1 MIEILLSLILFIF
14 LVFITGSILSISIF
28 KLDYDSLEIYE
39 IGLLGIIFL
48 VFLSF
53 IFHLIVPLNEIYNS
67 FIFISLIL
75 FFSFKIK
82 KKIFKNFILD
92 YKFILISF
100 LLIFIMTLKY
110 KPNEDYGYYHLPYII
125 NLVSEKIIFGLSN
138 LQPQFGWNSTWLN
151 FSSLFYLPILEI
163 KGTQLSNSI
172 LLFFVFYMFLKELFS
187 FNNKNKLS
195 FLFITL
201 LSGYVIIKF
210 SRISAHGFDF
220 PANIYTLLSLYYFIK
235 IFEEKNTSNINKY
248 FILILCFSLFAITIK
263 LSAFATPILII
274 FIFLLINKKKDVII
288 FIKSPLIFC
297 FLFFLLWILQQFI
310 FTGCFIPHFEFTC
323 IQTVEWYTNDI
334 SNMIS
339 GLTGAVNKSFNTYEG
354 DLTSVEYVR
363 NFNWVNIWFE
373 RHKIELIEHFLAAII
388 PFIILIIFNI
398 KSSFNDENN
407 ILKSLINMKLFFI
420 FIISFTIFGLV
431 VWFIKSPVI
440 RFGIPYLFLLIFLT
454 STLITQILK
463 INFKKGL
470 YFVIILSVVFN
481 ISKNIDRIIKNNS
494 KNYWPHVL
502 NINYSTK
509 FQNGFKINYPNSK
522 INSAKDKLCWSVPYI
537 CSVTK
542 GKNLQFDKMFSY
554 TFVKTKN

>member
-1 MIEILLSLILFIF
+1 M
-14 LVFITGSILSISIF
+14 
-28 KLDYDSLEIYE
+28 
-39 IGLLGIIFL
+39 
-48 VFLSF
+48 
-53 IFHLIVPLNEIYNS
+53 
-67 FIFISLIL
+67 
-75 FFSFKIK
+75 
-82 KKIFKNFILD
+82 
-92 YKFILISF
+92 
-100 LLIFIMTLKY
+100 KY
-110 KPNEDYGYYHLPYII
+110 KPHEDYGYYHLPYII

-151 FSSLFYLPILEI
+151 FSTLLYLPLLEI

-195 FLFITL
+195 FLFIIL
-201 LSGYVIIKF
+201 LSSYVIIKF

-220 PANIYTLLSLYYFIK
+220 PANIYSLLSLYYFIK

-274 FIFLLINKKKDVII
+274 FIFLLINKKKDLII

-297 FLFFLLWILQQFI
+297 FMFFLLWILQQFI

-354 DLTSVEYVR
+354 DLTSIEYVQ
-363 NFNWVNIWFE
+363 NFNWINTWFE

-398 KSSFNDENN
+398 KSSSNDEND

-420 FIISFTIFGLV
+420 FISLFTIFGLV
-431 VWFIKSPVI
+431 IWFTKSPVI
-440 RFGIPYLFLLIFLT
+440 RFGIPYLFSLIFLI
-454 STLITQILK
+454 SILITQILK

-494 KNYWPHVL
+494 KNYWPHIL
-502 NINYSTK
+502 NIDYSTK
-509 FQNGFKINYPNSK
+509 LQNGFEINYPNSK
-522 INSAKDKLCWSVPYI
+522 TNSHKAKLCWSVPYI
-537 CSVTK
+537 CSVSK
-542 GKNLQFDKMFSY
+542 GENLQFDKKFSY
-554 TFVKTKN
+554 MFVKTKN

>member
-1 MIEILLSLILFIF
+1 MIEILLSLIFFIF

-297 FLFFLLWILQQFI
+297 FLFFLLWIFQQFI

>member
-1 MIEILLSLILFIF
+1 MIEILLSLIFFIF
-14 LVFITGSILSISIF
+14 LVFITGSILSMRIF

-53 IFHLIVPLNEIYNS
+53 VFHLIVPLNEIYNT
-67 FIFISLIL
+67 FIFVLLIL

-100 LLIFIMTLKY
+100 LIIFIMTMKY
-110 KPNEDYGYYHLPYII
+110 KPHEDYGYYHLPYII

-151 FSSLFYLPILEI
+151 FSTLLYLPLLEI

-195 FLFITL
+195 FLFIIL
-201 LSGYVIIKF
+201 LSSYVIIKF

-220 PANIYTLLSLYYFIK
+220 PANIYSLLSLYYFIK

-274 FIFLLINKKKDVII
+274 FIFLLINKKKDLII

-297 FLFFLLWILQQFI
+297 FMFFLLWILQQFI

-354 DLTSVEYVR
+354 DLTSIEYVQ
-363 NFNWVNIWFE
+363 NFNWINTWFE
-373 RHKIELIEHFLAAII
+373 RHKIELTEHFLAAII

-398 KSSFNDENN
+398 KSSSKDEND

-420 FIISFTIFGLV
+420 FISLFTIFGLV

-440 RFGIPYLFLLIFLT
+440 RFGIPYLFSLIFLI
-454 STLITQILK
+454 SILITQILK

-494 KNYWPHVL
+494 KNYWPHIL
-502 NINYSTK
+502 NIDYSTK
-509 FQNGFKINYPNSK
+509 LQNGFEINYPNSK
-522 INSAKDKLCWSVPYI
+522 TNSHKAQLCWSVPYI
-537 CSVTK
+537 CSVSK
-542 GKNLQFDKMFSY
+542 GENLQLDKKFSY
-554 TFVKTKN
+554 MFMKTKN

>member
-14 LVFITGSILSISIF
+14 LIFIAGSILTIKIF
-28 KLDYDSLEIYE
+28 KLDYDSLEIHE

-53 IFHLIVPLNEIYNS
+53 VFHLIVPLNEIYNT
-67 FIFISLIL
+67 FIFVLLIL

-100 LLIFIMTLKY
+100 LIIFIMTMKY
-110 KPNEDYGYYHLPYII
+110 KPHEDYGYYHLPYII

-151 FSSLFYLPILEI
+151 FSTLLYLPLLEI

-201 LSGYVIIKF
+201 LSSYVIIKF
-210 SRISAHGFDF
+210 SRISGHGFDF
-220 PANIYTLLSLYYFIK
+220 PANIYSLLALYYFIK

-274 FIFLLINKKKDVII
+274 FIFLLINKKKDLII

-297 FLFFLLWILQQFI
+297 FLFFLLWIFQQFI

-354 DLTSVEYVR
+354 DLTSVEYVQ
-363 NFNWVNIWFE
+363 NFNWVNTWFK

-388 PFIILIIFNI
+388 PFIILIMFNI
-398 KSSFNDENN
+398 KSSTNDEND

-420 FIISFTIFGLV
+420 FISLFTIFGLV

-440 RFGIPYLFLLIFLT
+440 RFGIPYLFLLIFLI
-454 STLITQILK
+454 SILITQILK

-481 ISKNIDRIIKNNS
+481 ISKNIERIIKDNS

-502 NINYSTK
+502 NIDYSTK
-509 FQNGFKINYPNSK
+509 LQNGFEINYPNSK
-522 INSAKDKLCWSVPYI
+522 TNSHKAKLCWSVPYI

-542 GKNLQFDKMFSY
+542 GENLQFDKKFSY
-554 TFVKTKN
+554 MFVKKKN

>member
-14 LVFITGSILSISIF
+14 LIFISGSILSIKIF
-28 KLDYDSLEIYE
+28 KLDYDSLEIHE

-67 FIFISLIL
+67 FIFILLIL

-100 LLIFIMTLKY
+100 LIIFIMTMKY
-110 KPNEDYGYYHLPYII
+110 KPHEDYGYYHLPYII

-151 FSSLFYLPILEI
+151 FSTLLYLPLLEI

-172 LLFFVFYMFLKELFS
+172 LLFFVFHMFLKELFN

-201 LSGYVIIKF
+201 LSSYVIIKF

-274 FIFLLINKKKDVII
+274 FIFLLINKKKDLII

-297 FLFFLLWILQQFI
+297 FMFFLLWIFQQFI

-354 DLTSVEYVR
+354 DLTSIEYVR
-363 NFNWVNIWFE
+363 NFNWINTWFE

-388 PFIILIIFNI
+388 PFLILIMFNI
-398 KSSFNDENN
+398 KSSTNDENN
-407 ILKSLINMKLFFI
+407 ILKSIKNMKLFFI
-420 FIISFTIFGLV
+420 FISLFTIFGLA

-440 RFGIPYLFLLIFLT
+440 RFGIPYLFSLIFLI
-454 STLITQILK
+454 SILITQILK

-481 ISKNIDRIIKNNS
+481 ISKNIERIIKNNS
-494 KNYWPHVL
+494 KNYWSHVL
-502 NINYSTK
+502 NVDYSTK
-509 FQNGFKINYPNSK
+509 FQNGFEINYPNSK
-522 INSAKDKLCWSVPYI
+522 TNSHKAKLCWSVPYI

-542 GKNLQFDKMFSY
+542 GKNLQFDKKFSY
-554 TFVKTKN
+554 MFVKKKN

>member
-14 LVFITGSILSISIF
+14 LIFITGSILSIKIF
-28 KLDYDSLEIYE
+28 KLDYDSLEIHE

-53 IFHLIVPLNEIYNS
+53 VFHLIVPLNEIYNS
-67 FIFISLIL
+67 FIFILLIL

-110 KPNEDYGYYHLPYII
+110 KPHEDYGYYHLPYII

-151 FSSLFYLPILEI
+151 FSTLLYLPLLEI

-195 FLFITL
+195 FLFIIL
-201 LSGYVIIKF
+201 LSSYVIIKF

-220 PANIYTLLSLYYFIK
+220 PANIYSLLSLYYFIK

-274 FIFLLINKKKDVII
+274 FIFLLINKKKI
-288 FIKSPLIFC
+288 
-297 FLFFLLWILQQFI
+297 
-310 FTGCFIPHFEFTC
+310 
-323 IQTVEWYTNDI
+323 
-334 SNMIS
+334 
-339 GLTGAVNKSFNTYEG
+339 
-354 DLTSVEYVR
+354 
-363 NFNWVNIWFE
+363 
-373 RHKIELIEHFLAAII
+373 
-388 PFIILIIFNI
+388 
-398 KSSFNDENN
+398 
-407 ILKSLINMKLFFI
+407 
-420 FIISFTIFGLV
+420 
-431 VWFIKSPVI
+431 
-440 RFGIPYLFLLIFLT
+440 
-454 STLITQILK
+454 
-463 INFKKGL
+463 
-470 YFVIILSVVFN
+470 
-481 ISKNIDRIIKNNS
+481 
-494 KNYWPHVL
+494 
-502 NINYSTK
+502 
-509 FQNGFKINYPNSK
+509 
-522 INSAKDKLCWSVPYI
+522 
-537 CSVTK
+537 
-542 GKNLQFDKMFSY
+542 
-554 TFVKTKN
+554 

>member
-1 MIEILLSLILFIF
+1 MIKILLSLILLIF
-14 LVFITGSILSISIF
+14 LIFIAGSILSIKIF
-28 KLDYDSLEIYE
+28 KLDYDSLEIHE

-53 IFHLIVPLNEIYNS
+53 VFHLIVPLNEIYNT
-67 FIFISLIL
+67 FIFVLLIL

-100 LLIFIMTLKY
+100 LIIFIMTMKY
-110 KPNEDYGYYHLPYII
+110 KPHEDYGYYHLPYII

-151 FSSLFYLPILEI
+151 FSTLLYLPLLEI

-195 FLFITL
+195 FLFIIL
-201 LSGYVIIKF
+201 LSSYVIIKF

-220 PANIYTLLSLYYFIK
+220 PANIYSLLSLYYFIK

-274 FIFLLINKKKDVII
+274 FIFLLINKKKDLII

-297 FLFFLLWILQQFI
+297 FMFFLLWIFQQFI

-354 DLTSVEYVR
+354 DLTSIEYVQ
-363 NFNWVNIWFE
+363 NFNWINTWFE

-398 KSSFNDENN
+398 KSSSNDEND

-420 FIISFTIFGLV
+420 FISLFTIFGLV

-440 RFGIPYLFLLIFLT
+440 RFGIPYLFSLIFLI
-454 STLITQILK
+454 SIIITQILK

-494 KNYWPHVL
+494 KNYWPHIL
-502 NINYSTK
+502 NIDYSTK
-509 FQNGFKINYPNSK
+509 LQNGFEINYPNSK
-522 INSAKDKLCWSVPYI
+522 TNSHKAKLCWSVPYI
-537 CSVTK
+537 CSVSK
-542 GKNLQFDKMFSY
+542 GENLQFDKKFSY
-554 TFVKTKN
+554 MFVKTKN

>member
-14 LVFITGSILSISIF
+14 LVFITGSILSIKIF
-28 KLDYDSLEIYE
+28 KLDYDSLEIHE

-53 IFHLIVPLNEIYNS
+53 VFHLIVPLNEIYNT
-67 FIFISLIL
+67 FIFVLLIL

-100 LLIFIMTLKY
+100 LIIFIMTMKY
-110 KPNEDYGYYHLPYII
+110 KPHEDYGYYHLPYII

-151 FSSLFYLPILEI
+151 FSTLLYLPLLEI

-195 FLFITL
+195 FLFIFL
-201 LSGYVIIKF
+201 LSSYVIIKF

-235 IFEEKNTSNINKY
+235 IFEEKNTSIINKY
-248 FILILCFSLFAITIK
+248 FVLILCFSLFAITIK

-274 FIFLLINKKKDVII
+274 FIFLLINKKKDLII

-297 FLFFLLWILQQFI
+297 FMFFLLWIFQQFI

-354 DLTSVEYVR
+354 DLTSIEYVR
-363 NFNWVNIWFE
+363 NFKWINTWFE
-373 RHKIELIEHFLAAII
+373 RHKIELIEHLLAVII
-388 PFIILIIFNI
+388 PFLILIMFNI
-398 KSSFNDENN
+398 KSSTNDEND
-407 ILKSLINMKLFFI
+407 ILKSLKNMKLFFI
-420 FIISFTIFGLV
+420 FISLFTIFGLV

-440 RFGIPYLFLLIFLT
+440 RFGIPYLFSLIFLI
-454 STLITQILK
+454 SILITQILK

-481 ISKNIDRIIKNNS
+481 ISKNIERIIKNNS

-502 NINYSTK
+502 NIDYSTK
-509 FQNGFKINYPNSK
+509 LQNGFEINYPNSK
-522 INSAKDKLCWSVPYI
+522 TNSHKAQLCWSVPYI
-537 CSVTK
+537 CSVSK
-542 GKNLQFDKMFSY
+542 GENLQLDKKFSY
-554 TFVKTKN
+554 MFMKTKN

>member
-14 LVFITGSILSISIF
+14 LVFITGSILSIKIF
-28 KLDYDSLEIYE
+28 KLDYDSLEIHE

-53 IFHLIVPLNEIYNS
+53 VFHLIVPLNEIYNT
-67 FIFISLIL
+67 FIFVLLIL

-100 LLIFIMTLKY
+100 LIIFIMTMKY
-110 KPNEDYGYYHLPYII
+110 KPHEDYGYYHLPYII

-151 FSSLFYLPILEI
+151 FSTLLYLPLLEI

-195 FLFITL
+195 FLFIIL
-201 LSGYVIIKF
+201 LSSYVIIKF

-220 PANIYTLLSLYYFIK
+220 PANIYSLLSLYYFIK

-274 FIFLLINKKKDVII
+274 FIFLLINKKKDLII

-297 FLFFLLWILQQFI
+297 FMFFLLWILQQFI

-354 DLTSVEYVR
+354 DLTSIEYVQ
-363 NFNWVNIWFE
+363 NFNWINTWFE
-373 RHKIELIEHFLAAII
+373 RHKIELTEHFLAAII

-398 KSSFNDENN
+398 KSSSKDEND

-420 FIISFTIFGLV
+420 FISLFTIFGLV

-440 RFGIPYLFLLIFLT
+440 RFGIPYLFSLIFLI
-454 STLITQILK
+454 SILITQILK

-494 KNYWPHVL
+494 KNYWPHIL
-502 NINYSTK
+502 NIDYSTK
-509 FQNGFKINYPNSK
+509 LQNGFEINYPNSK
-522 INSAKDKLCWSVPYI
+522 TNSHKAQLCWSVPYI
-537 CSVTK
+537 CSVSK
-542 GKNLQFDKMFSY
+542 GENLQLDKKFSY
-554 TFVKTKN
+554 MFMKTKN

>member
-14 LVFITGSILSISIF
+14 LVFITGSILSIKIF
-28 KLDYDSLEIYE
+28 KLDYDSLEIHE

-53 IFHLIVPLNEIYNS
+53 VFHLIVPLNEIYNS
-67 FIFISLIL
+67 FIFILLIL
-75 FFSFKIK
+75 FFSFRIK

-100 LLIFIMTLKY
+100 LIIFIMTMKY
-110 KPNEDYGYYHLPYII
+110 KPHEDYGYYHLPYII

-151 FSSLFYLPILEI
+151 FSTLLYLPLLEI

-195 FLFITL
+195 FLFIIL
-201 LSGYVIIKF
+201 LSSYVIIKF

-220 PANIYTLLSLYYFIK
+220 PANIYSLLSLYYFIK

-274 FIFLLINKKKDVII
+274 FIFLLINKKKDLII

-297 FLFFLLWILQQFI
+297 FMFFLLWIFQQFI

-354 DLTSVEYVR
+354 DLTSIEYVR
-363 NFNWVNIWFE
+363 NFNWINTWFE

-398 KSSFNDENN
+398 KSSSNDEND

-420 FIISFTIFGLV
+420 FISLFTIFGLV

-440 RFGIPYLFLLIFLT
+440 RFGIPYLFSLIFLI
-454 STLITQILK
+454 SIIITQILK

-494 KNYWPHVL
+494 KNYWPHIL
-502 NINYSTK
+502 NIDYSTK
-509 FQNGFKINYPNSK
+509 LQNGFEINYPNSK
-522 INSAKDKLCWSVPYI
+522 TNSHKAKLCWSVPYI
-537 CSVTK
+537 CSVSK
-542 GKNLQFDKMFSY
+542 GENLQFDKKFSY
-554 TFVKTKN
+554 MFVKTKN

>member
-310 FTGCFIPHFEFTC
+310 FTGCFIPHFEFSC
-323 IQTVEWYTNDI
+323 IKTVEWYTNDI

>member
-14 LVFITGSILSISIF
+14 LIFITGSILSIKIF
-28 KLDYDSLEIYE
+28 KLGYDSLEIYE

-53 IFHLIVPLNEIYNS
+53 VFHLIVPLNEIYNT
-67 FIFISLIL
+67 FIFVLLIL

-100 LLIFIMTLKY
+100 LIIFIMTMKY
-110 KPNEDYGYYHLPYII
+110 KPHEDYGYYHLPYII

-151 FSSLFYLPILEI
+151 FSTLLYLPLLEI

-195 FLFITL
+195 FLFIIL
-201 LSGYVIIKF
+201 LSSYVIIKF

-220 PANIYTLLSLYYFIK
+220 PANIYSLLSLYYFIK

-274 FIFLLINKKKDVII
+274 FIFLLINKKKDLII

-297 FLFFLLWILQQFI
+297 FMFFLLWILQQFI

-354 DLTSVEYVR
+354 DLTSIEYVQ
-363 NFNWVNIWFE
+363 NFNWINTWFE
-373 RHKIELIEHFLAAII
+373 RHKIELTEHFLAAII

-398 KSSFNDENN
+398 KSSSKDEND

-420 FIISFTIFGLV
+420 FISLFTIFGLV

-440 RFGIPYLFLLIFLT
+440 RFGIPYLFSLIFLI
-454 STLITQILK
+454 SILITQILK

-494 KNYWPHVL
+494 KNYWPHIL
-502 NINYSTK
+502 NIDYSTK
-509 FQNGFKINYPNSK
+509 LQNGFEINYPNSK
-522 INSAKDKLCWSVPYI
+522 TNSHKAQLCWSVPYI
-537 CSVTK
+537 CSVSK
-542 GKNLQFDKMFSY
+542 GENLQLDKKFSY
-554 TFVKTKN
+554 MFMKTKN

>member
-14 LVFITGSILSISIF
+14 LVFITGSILSIKIF
-28 KLDYDSLEIYE
+28 KLDYDSLEIHE

-53 IFHLIVPLNEIYNS
+53 VFHLIVPLNEIYNS
-67 FIFISLIL
+67 FIFILLIL
-75 FFSFKIK
+75 FFSFRIK

-100 LLIFIMTLKY
+100 LIIFIMTMKY
-110 KPNEDYGYYHLPYII
+110 KPHEDYGYYHLPYII

-151 FSSLFYLPILEI
+151 FSTLLYLPLLEI

-195 FLFITL
+195 FLFIIL
-201 LSGYVIIKF
+201 LSSYVIIKF

-220 PANIYTLLSLYYFIK
+220 PANIYSLLSLYYFIK

-263 LSAFATPILII
+263 LSAFAAPILII
-274 FIFLLINKKKDVII
+274 FIFLLINKKKDLII

-297 FLFFLLWILQQFI
+297 FMFFLLWILQQFI

-354 DLTSVEYVR
+354 DLTSIEYVQ
-363 NFNWVNIWFE
+363 NFNWINTWFE

-398 KSSFNDENN
+398 KSSSNDEND

-420 FIISFTIFGLV
+420 FISLFTIFGLV

-440 RFGIPYLFLLIFLT
+440 RFGIPYLFSLIFLI
-454 STLITQILK
+454 SIIITQILK

-494 KNYWPHVL
+494 KNYWPHIL
-502 NINYSTK
+502 NIDYSTK
-509 FQNGFKINYPNSK
+509 LQNGFEINYPNSK
-522 INSAKDKLCWSVPYI
+522 TNSHKAKLCWSVPYI
-537 CSVTK
+537 CSVSK
-542 GKNLQFDKMFSY
+542 GENLQFDKKFSY
-554 TFVKTKN
+554 MFVKTKN

>member
-14 LVFITGSILSISIF
+14 LIFISGSILSIKIF
-28 KLDYDSLEIYE
+28 KLDYDSLEIHE

-53 IFHLIVPLNEIYNS
+53 VFHLIVPLNEIYNS
-67 FIFISLIL
+67 FIFILLIL

-100 LLIFIMTLKY
+100 LIIFIMTMKY
-110 KPNEDYGYYHLPYII
+110 KPHEDYGYYHLPYII

-151 FSSLFYLPILEI
+151 FSTLLYLPLLEI

-172 LLFFVFYMFLKELFS
+172 LLFFVFYMFLKELFG

-201 LSGYVIIKF
+201 LSSYVIIKF

-274 FIFLLINKKKDVII
+274 FIFLLINKKKDLII

-354 DLTSVEYVR
+354 DLTSIEYVR
-363 NFNWVNIWFE
+363 NFNWINTWFE

-388 PFIILIIFNI
+388 PFLILIMFNI
-398 KSSFNDENN
+398 KSSTNDENN
-407 ILKSLINMKLFFI
+407 ILKSIKNMKLFFI
-420 FIISFTIFGLV
+420 FISLFTIFGLA

-440 RFGIPYLFLLIFLT
+440 RFGIPYLFSLIFLI
-454 STLITQILK
+454 SILITQILK

-470 YFVIILSVVFN
+470 YFVITLCVVFN

-502 NINYSTK
+502 NIDYSTK
-509 FQNGFKINYPNSK
+509 LQNGFEINYPNPK
-522 INSAKDKLCWSVPYI
+522 TNSHKAKLCWSVPYI
-537 CSVTK
+537 CSVSK
-542 GKNLQFDKMFSY
+542 GENLQFDKKFSY
-554 TFVKTKN
+554 MFVKKKN

>member
-14 LVFITGSILSISIF
+14 LVFITGSILSIKIF
-28 KLDYDSLEIYE
+28 KLDYDSLEIHE

-53 IFHLIVPLNEIYNS
+53 VFHLIVPLNEIYNS
-67 FIFISLIL
+67 FIFILLIL
-75 FFSFKIK
+75 FFSFRIK

-100 LLIFIMTLKY
+100 LIIFIMTMKY
-110 KPNEDYGYYHLPYII
+110 KPHEDYGYYHLPYII

-151 FSSLFYLPILEI
+151 FSTLLYLPLLEI

-195 FLFITL
+195 FLFIIL
-201 LSGYVIIKF
+201 LSSYVIIKF

-220 PANIYTLLSLYYFIK
+220 PANIYSLLSLYYFIK

-274 FIFLLINKKKDVII
+274 FIFLLINKKKDLII

-297 FLFFLLWILQQFI
+297 FMFFLLWILQQFI

-354 DLTSVEYVR
+354 DLTSIEYVR
-363 NFNWVNIWFE
+363 NFNWINTWFE

-398 KSSFNDENN
+398 KSSSNDEND

-420 FIISFTIFGLV
+420 FISLFTIFGLV

-440 RFGIPYLFLLIFLT
+440 RFGIPYLFSLIFLI
-454 STLITQILK
+454 SIIITQILK

-494 KNYWPHVL
+494 KNYWPHIL
-502 NINYSTK
+502 NIDYSTK
-509 FQNGFKINYPNSK
+509 LQNGFEINYPNSK
-522 INSAKDKLCWSVPYI
+522 TNSHKAKLCWSVPYI
-537 CSVTK
+537 CSVSK
-542 GKNLQFDKMFSY
+542 GENLQFDKKFSY
-554 TFVKTKN
+554 MFVKTKN

>member
-14 LVFITGSILSISIF
+14 LVFITGSILSIKIF
-28 KLDYDSLEIYE
+28 KLDYDSLEIHE

-53 IFHLIVPLNEIYNS
+53 VFHLIVPLNEIYNS
-67 FIFISLIL
+67 FIFILLI
-75 FFSFKIK
+75 FFFNFKIK

-100 LLIFIMTLKY
+100 LIIFIMTMKY
-110 KPNEDYGYYHLPYII
+110 KPHEDYGYYHLPYII

-151 FSSLFYLPILEI
+151 FSTLLYLPLLEI

-195 FLFITL
+195 FLFIIL
-201 LSGYVIIKF
+201 LSSYVIIKF

-220 PANIYTLLSLYYFIK
+220 PANIYSLLSLYYFIK

-274 FIFLLINKKKDVII
+274 FIFLLINKKKDLII

-297 FLFFLLWILQQFI
+297 FMFFLLWILQQFI

-354 DLTSVEYVR
+354 DLTSIEYVQ
-363 NFNWVNIWFE
+363 NFNWINTWFE

-398 KSSFNDENN
+398 KSSSNDEND

-420 FIISFTIFGLV
+420 FISLFTIFGLV

-440 RFGIPYLFLLIFLT
+440 RFGIPYLFSLIFLI
-454 STLITQILK
+454 SILITQILK

-494 KNYWPHVL
+494 KNYWPHIL
-502 NINYSTK
+502 NIDYSTK
-509 FQNGFKINYPNSK
+509 LQNGFEINYPNSK
-522 INSAKDKLCWSVPYI
+522 TNSHKAKLCWSVPYI
-537 CSVTK
+537 CSVSK
-542 GKNLQFDKMFSY
+542 GENLQFDKKFSY
-554 TFVKTKN
+554 MFVKTKN

>member
-14 LVFITGSILSISIF
+14 LIFITGSILSIKIF
-28 KLDYDSLEIYE
+28 KLDYDSLEIHE

-53 IFHLIVPLNEIYNS
+53 VFHLIVPLNEIYNS
-67 FIFISLIL
+67 FIFILLIL
-75 FFSFKIK
+75 FFSFRIK

-100 LLIFIMTLKY
+100 LLIFIMTMKY
-110 KPNEDYGYYHLPYII
+110 KPHEDYGYYHLPYII

-151 FSSLFYLPILEI
+151 FSTLLYLPLLKI

-172 LLFFVFYMFLKELFS
+172 LLFFVFYMFLKELFG

-201 LSGYVIIKF
+201 LSSYVIIKF

-274 FIFLLINKKKDVII
+274 FIFLLINKKKDLII

-297 FLFFLLWILQQFI
+297 FMFFLLWIFQQFI

-354 DLTSVEYVR
+354 DLTSIEYVR
-363 NFNWVNIWFE
+363 NFNWINTWFE

-398 KSSFNDENN
+398 KSSSNDEND

-420 FIISFTIFGLV
+420 FISLFTIFGLV

-440 RFGIPYLFLLIFLT
+440 RFGIPYLFSLIFLI
-454 STLITQILK
+454 SILITQILK

-494 KNYWPHVL
+494 KNYWPHIL
-502 NINYSTK
+502 NIDYSTK
-509 FQNGFKINYPNSK
+509 LQNGFEINYPNSK
-522 INSAKDKLCWSVPYI
+522 TNSHKAKLCWSVPYI
-537 CSVTK
+537 CSVSK
-542 GKNLQFDKMFSY
+542 GENLQFDKKFSY
-554 TFVKTKN
+554 MFVKTKN

>member
-75 FFSFKIK
+75 FFFFLIK

>member
-14 LVFITGSILSISIF
+14 LVFITGSILSIKIF
-28 KLDYDSLEIYE
+28 KLDYDSLEIHE

-53 IFHLIVPLNEIYNS
+53 VFHLIVPLNEIYNS
-67 FIFISLIL
+67 FIFILLIL
-75 FFSFKIK
+75 FFSFRIK
-82 KKIFKNFILD
+82 KKVFNNFILD

-100 LLIFIMTLKY
+100 LIIFIMTMKY
-110 KPNEDYGYYHLPYII
+110 KPHEDYGYYHLPYII

-151 FSSLFYLPILEI
+151 FSTLLYLPLLEI

-195 FLFITL
+195 FLFIIL
-201 LSGYVIIKF
+201 LSSYVIIKF

-220 PANIYTLLSLYYFIK
+220 PANIYSLLSLYYFIK

-274 FIFLLINKKKDVII
+274 FIFLLINKKKDLII

-297 FLFFLLWILQQFI
+297 FMFFLLWILQQFI

-354 DLTSVEYVR
+354 DLTSIEYVQ
-363 NFNWVNIWFE
+363 NFNWINTWFE

-398 KSSFNDENN
+398 KSSSNDEND

-420 FIISFTIFGLV
+420 FISLFTIFGLV

-440 RFGIPYLFLLIFLT
+440 RFGIPYLFSLIFLI
-454 STLITQILK
+454 SILITQILK

-494 KNYWPHVL
+494 KNYWPHIL
-502 NINYSTK
+502 NIDYSTK
-509 FQNGFKINYPNSK
+509 LQNGFEINYPNSK
-522 INSAKDKLCWSVPYI
+522 TNSHKAKLCWSVPYI
-537 CSVTK
+537 CSVSK
-542 GKNLQFDKMFSY
+542 GENLQFDKKFSY
-554 TFVKTKN
+554 MFVKTKN

>member
-1 MIEILLSLILFIF
+1 MIEILLSLIFFIF

-151 FSSLFYLPILEI
+151 FSTLLYLPLLEI

-297 FLFFLLWILQQFI
+297 FLFFLLWIFQQFI

>member
-14 LVFITGSILSISIF
+14 LIFIAGSILTIKIF
-28 KLDYDSLEIYE
+28 KLDYDSLEIHE

-53 IFHLIVPLNEIYNS
+53 VFHLIVPLNEIYNT
-67 FIFISLIL
+67 FIFVLLIL

-100 LLIFIMTLKY
+100 LIIFIMTMKY
-110 KPNEDYGYYHLPYII
+110 KPHEDYGYYHLPYII

-151 FSSLFYLPILEI
+151 FSTLLYLPLLEI

-201 LSGYVIIKF
+201 LSSYVIIKF
-210 SRISAHGFDF
+210 SRISGHGFDF
-220 PANIYTLLSLYYFIK
+220 PANIYSLLALYYFIK

-274 FIFLLINKKKDVII
+274 FIFLLINKKKDLII

-339 GLTGAVNKSFNTYEG
+339 GLTGAVNKSFNTYKG
-354 DLTSVEYVR
+354 DLTSIEYVE
-363 NFNWVNIWFE
+363 NFNWINTWFE
-373 RHKIELIEHFLAAII
+373 RHKIELIEHLLAVII

-398 KSSFNDENN
+398 KSSSNDEND
-407 ILKSLINMKLFFI
+407 ILKSLINIKLFFI
-420 FIISFTIFGLV
+420 FISLFTIFGLV

-440 RFGIPYLFLLIFLT
+440 RFGIPYLFSLIFLI
-454 STLITQILK
+454 SILITQILK

-494 KNYWPHVL
+494 NNYWPHIL
-502 NINYSTK
+502 NIDYSTK
-509 FQNGFKINYPNSK
+509 LQNGFEINYPNSK
-522 INSAKDKLCWSVPYI
+522 TNSHKAKLCWSVPYI
-537 CSVTK
+537 CSVSK
-542 GKNLQFDKMFSY
+542 GENLQFDKKFSY
-554 TFVKTKN
+554 MFVKTKN

>member
-1 MIEILLSLILFIF
+1 MIEILLSLIFFIF

-297 FLFFLLWILQQFI
+297 FMFFLLWILQQFI

>member
-14 LVFITGSILSISIF
+14 FVFITGSILSIKIF
-28 KLDYDSLEIYE
+28 KLDYDSLEIHE

-53 IFHLIVPLNEIYNS
+53 VFHLIVPLNEIYNS
-67 FIFISLIL
+67 FIFILLIL
-75 FFSFKIK
+75 FFSFRIK

-100 LLIFIMTLKY
+100 LIIFIMTMKY
-110 KPNEDYGYYHLPYII
+110 KPHEDYGYYHLPYII

-151 FSSLFYLPILEI
+151 FSTLLYLPLLEI

-195 FLFITL
+195 FLFIIL
-201 LSGYVIIKF
+201 LSSYVIIKF

-220 PANIYTLLSLYYFIK
+220 PANIYSLLSLYYFIK

-274 FIFLLINKKKDVII
+274 FIFLLINKKKDLII

-297 FLFFLLWILQQFI
+297 FMFFLLWIFQQFI

-354 DLTSVEYVR
+354 DLTSIEYVQ
-363 NFNWVNIWFE
+363 NFNWINTWFE

-398 KSSFNDENN
+398 KSSSNDEND

-420 FIISFTIFGLV
+420 FISLFTIFGLV

-440 RFGIPYLFLLIFLT
+440 RFGIPYLFSLIFLI
-454 STLITQILK
+454 SILITQILK

-494 KNYWPHVL
+494 KNYWPHIL
-502 NINYSTK
+502 NIDYSTK
-509 FQNGFKINYPNSK
+509 LQNGFEINYPNSK
-522 INSAKDKLCWSVPYI
+522 TNSHKAKLCWSVPYI
-537 CSVTK
+537 CSVSK
-542 GKNLQFDKMFSY
+542 GENLQFDKKFSY
-554 TFVKTKN
+554 MFVKTKN

>member
-14 LVFITGSILSISIF
+14 LVFITGSILSIKIF
-28 KLDYDSLEIYE
+28 KLDYDSLEIHE

-53 IFHLIVPLNEIYNS
+53 VFHLIVPLNEIYNS
-67 FIFISLIL
+67 FIFILLIL
-75 FFSFKIK
+75 FFSFRIK
-82 KKIFKNFILD
+82 KKVFNNFILD

-100 LLIFIMTLKY
+100 LIIFIMTMKY
-110 KPNEDYGYYHLPYII
+110 KPHEDYGYYHLPYII

-151 FSSLFYLPILEI
+151 FSTLLYLPLLKI

-195 FLFITL
+195 FLFIIL
-201 LSGYVIIKF
+201 LSSYVIIKF

-220 PANIYTLLSLYYFIK
+220 PANIYSLLSLYYFIK

-274 FIFLLINKKKDVII
+274 FIFLLINKKKDLII

-297 FLFFLLWILQQFI
+297 FMFFLLWILQQFI

-354 DLTSVEYVR
+354 DLTSIEYVQ
-363 NFNWVNIWFE
+363 NFNWINTWFE

-398 KSSFNDENN
+398 KSSSNDEND

-420 FIISFTIFGLV
+420 FISLFTIFGLV

-440 RFGIPYLFLLIFLT
+440 RFGIPYLFSLIFLI
-454 STLITQILK
+454 SILITQILK

-494 KNYWPHVL
+494 KNYWPHIL
-502 NINYSTK
+502 NIDYSTK
-509 FQNGFKINYPNSK
+509 LQNGFEINYPNSK
-522 INSAKDKLCWSVPYI
+522 TNSHKAKLCWSVPYI
-537 CSVTK
+537 CSVSK
-542 GKNLQFDKMFSY
+542 GENLQFDKKFSY
-554 TFVKTKN
+554 MFVKTKN

>member
-1 MIEILLSLILFIF
+1 MIEILLSLILLIF
-14 LVFITGSILSISIF
+14 LIFIAGSILSIKIF
-28 KLDYDSLEIYE
+28 KLGYDSLEIYE

-53 IFHLIVPLNEIYNS
+53 VFHLIVPLNEIYNT
-67 FIFISLIL
+67 FIFILLIL

-92 YKFILISF
+92 YKFILVSF
-100 LLIFIMTLKY
+100 FIIFIMTMKY
-110 KPNEDYGYYHLPYII
+110 KPHEDYGYYHLPYII

-151 FSSLFYLPILEI
+151 FSTLLYLPLLEI

-201 LSGYVIIKF
+201 LSSYVIIKF
-210 SRISAHGFDF
+210 SRISGHGFDF
-220 PANIYTLLSLYYFIK
+220 PANIYSLLALYYFIK

-274 FIFLLINKKKDVII
+274 FIFLLINKKKDLII

-339 GLTGAVNKSFNTYEG
+339 GLTGAVNKSFNTYKG
-354 DLTSVEYVR
+354 DLTSIEYVE
-363 NFNWVNIWFE
+363 NFNWINTWFE
-373 RHKIELIEHFLAAII
+373 RHKIELIEHLLAVII

-398 KSSFNDENN
+398 KSSSNDEND
-407 ILKSLINMKLFFI
+407 ILKSLINIKLFFI
-420 FIISFTIFGLV
+420 FISLFTIFGLV

-440 RFGIPYLFLLIFLT
+440 RFGIPYLFSLIFLI
-454 STLITQILK
+454 SILITQILK

-494 KNYWPHVL
+494 KNYWPHIL
-502 NINYSTK
+502 NIDYSTK
-509 FQNGFKINYPNSK
+509 LQNGFEINYPNSK
-522 INSAKDKLCWSVPYI
+522 TNSHKAKLCWSVPYI
-537 CSVTK
+537 CSVSK
-542 GKNLQFDKMFSY
+542 GENLQFDKKFSY
-554 TFVKTKN
+554 MFVKTKN

>member
-14 LVFITGSILSISIF
+14 LIFISGSILSIKIF
-28 KLDYDSLEIYE
+28 KLDYDSLEIHE

-53 IFHLIVPLNEIYNS
+53 VFHLIVPLNQVYNL
-67 FIFISLIL
+67 FIFILLIL
-75 FFSFKIK
+75 FFSFKIE
-82 KKIFKNFILD
+82 KKIFKNFRLD
-92 YKFILISF
+92 YKFILIS
-100 LLIFIMTLKY
+100 LLIIFTMTMKY
-110 KPNEDYGYYHLPYII
+110 KPHEDYGYYHLPYII

-151 FSSLFYLPILEI
+151 FSTLLYLPLLEI

-172 LLFFVFYMFLKELFS
+172 LLFFVFHMFLKELFN

-201 LSGYVIIKF
+201 LSSYVIIKF

-274 FIFLLINKKKDVII
+274 FIFLLINKKKDLII

-297 FLFFLLWILQQFI
+297 CMFFLLWIIQQFI

-323 IQTVEWYTNDI
+323 IKTVEWYTNDI

-339 GLTGAVNKSFNTYEG
+339 GLTGAVNKSLNTYEG
-354 DLTSVEYVR
+354 DLTSIEYVR
-363 NFNWVNIWFE
+363 NFNWINTWFE

-388 PFIILIIFNI
+388 PFLILIMFNI
-398 KSSFNDENN
+398 KSSTNDENN
-407 ILKSLINMKLFFI
+407 ILKSIKNMKLFFI
-420 FIISFTIFGLV
+420 FISLFTIFGLA

-440 RFGIPYLFLLIFLT
+440 RFGIPYLFSLIFLI
-454 STLITQILK
+454 SILITQILR

-470 YFVIILSVVFN
+470 YFVITLCVVFN

-494 KNYWPHVL
+494 ENYWPHVL
-502 NINYSTK
+502 NIDYSTK
-509 FQNGFKINYPNSK
+509 LQNGFEINYPNPK
-522 INSAKDKLCWSVPYI
+522 TNSHKAKLCWSVPYI

-542 GKNLQFDKMFSY
+542 GENLQFDKRFSY
-554 TFVKTKN
+554 MFVKKKN

>member
-1 MIEILLSLILFIF
+1 MIEILLSLIFFIF

-151 FSSLFYLPILEI
+151 FSTLLYLPLLEI

-195 FLFITL
+195 FLFIIL
-201 LSGYVIIKF
+201 LSSYVIIKF

-220 PANIYTLLSLYYFIK
+220 PANIYSLLSLYYFIK

-274 FIFLLINKKKDVII
+274 FIFLLINKKKDLII

-297 FLFFLLWILQQFI
+297 FMFFLLWILQQFI